1 MCSCL
6 CFGTAWVAGA
16 ASAVLARPR
25 IWESEGNGK
34 LSFVITPLSGGGAG
48 GVVMRLLM
56 CTDLLSIFPKARAV
70 ACTYPVRKT
79 LHPARALRKKP
90 VLGPL
95 EVGKAQLKGLLPL
108 IIREAKL

>member
-1 MCSCL
+1 M
-6 CFGTAWVAGA
+6 AGA

-48 GVVMRLLM
+48 GLVIRLLLVV
-56 CTDLLSIFPKARAV
+56 CTDLLSIFPKAHAV
-70 ACTYPVRKT
+70 VCMYPVRKT
-79 LHPARALRKKP
+79 LHPARAPRKKP